1 MAVSKGKPSGG
12 SKKSNT
18 TPKPTTKSGRIVKSK
33 SGPSSSSKSKKPLP
47 NMAKQQKTKST
58 SHKPVQKKKRV
69 YTDKEL
75 GIPALNGIAP
85 AGIAKP
91 HGVKKGK
98 TFVDDGEGML
108 AILAMVQADKEGDIE
123 SKMIK
128 ARQMD
133 EIREAKR
140 LEAEKR
146 GQAKKSKLEM
156 AKDEVKKGNQ
166 LRRKS
171 NNQDT
176 DKRGEDEDTR
186 NAVKKNR
193 KRVSFG

>member
-1 MAVSKGKPSGG
+1 
-12 SKKSNT
+12 
-18 TPKPTTKSGRIVKSK
+18 
-33 SGPSSSSKSKKPLP
+33 
-47 NMAKQQKTKST
+47 MAKQQKTKST